1 VVRPYQEYKL
11 AHPLF
16 ELISRNLLVRAG
28 IGTVAIVVFLGV
40 ASGALPGRC
49 WMSADACAPAA
60 TKAVA
65 NAPAK
70 VATIADPLKKPEP
83 AATPAVAVVAE
94 KATPTLTSNEVISG
108 SFDQLKV
115 ELKSPTPPMKLAAP
129 TETRV
134 ASTTP
139 KGHVSTSSETG
150 LSTRTV
156 RVISVNPDGTPDPGA
171 LLAQGYVS
179 PRVAPLVP
187 QSPATEAVD
196 AALAEGSNWA
206 STEASDPP
214 AEVAETSPPQPIPA
228 PVTKAAPS
236 ASDLATIAGSG
247 ANIRSAPSKGRNK
260 VLFTLAGGEKV
271 TVGEKKNGWLHITDD
286 QGRRGWVYSDYV
298 KR

>member
-1 VVRPYQEYKL
+1 VVSPYQEYKL

-49 WMSADACAPAA
+49 LMSACAPAA

-65 NAPAK
+65 NAPAT
-70 VATIADPLKKPEP
+70 VATIADPLKKSEP
-83 AATPAVAVVAE
+83 AATATPAVAVVPE
-94 KATPTLTSNEVISG
+94 KLGPTLTSNEVISG

-196 AALAEGSNWA
+196 AALAEGSDWA

-214 AEVAETSPPQPIPA
+214 VKIAETNPPQPIPA
-228 PVTKAAPS
+228 PVTRTAPS
-236 ASDLATIAGSG
+236 GSDPATIAGSG

-286 QGRRGWVYSDYV
+286 QGRRGWVYSSYV